1 MAPLR
6 DRRHRLPPE
15 IIQHAIWLYPGRSIT
30 APRISWPSVGLNSE
44 VVRRVS
50 VPDRLASIHSG
61 AAEAIQN
68 SFIFLPVGRADRF
81 RRNR

>member
-50 VPDRLASIHSG
+50 VPDYLASIHSG
-61 AAEAIQN
+61 AAETIQN